1 METWGMA
8 AFGELLRMPE
18 IRELALAGRNAERIR
33 AEADG
38 YADAQ
43 ALHAASGSLK
53 VLPIPLAKR
62 LLWPCI
68 QGRWKKEPAA
78 AGRRIK
84 KE

>member
-62 LLWPCI
+62 LLWPVFKAD
-68 QGRWKKEPAA
+68 GKKNRLLR
-78 AGRRIK
+78 AG
-84 KE
+84 E